1 MERKGKK
8 ERTEGGEE
16 GENREKLFIKQINC
30 YFIFFDGVGVCVQQI
45 LILYKN

>member
-16 GENREKLFIKQINC
+16 GENREKLSIKQINC
-30 YFIFFDGVGVCVQQI
+30 YFIFLMVLVFVF
-45 LILYKN
+45 NRF